1 MSAQKCRNPC
11 LRPHSRPQCLR
22 FMRKRA
28 LGSRLDCC
36 DPTQN
41 FRSMVLTKRIVAL
54 GDLINGYF
62 TSLVSYDIGDV
73 FYSWLNQDSVQVD
86 SKVQI
91 PQFMLMDW
99 RLKFTLHKYATGTDS
114 VFESDPCMSSHTF
127 RD

>member
-1 MSAQKCRNPC
+1 
-11 LRPHSRPQCLR
+11 
-22 FMRKRA
+22 
-28 LGSRLDCC
+28 
-36 DPTQN
+36 
-41 FRSMVLTKRIVAL
+41 MVLTKRIIAL
-54 GDLINGYF
+54 GDLTNGYF

-86 SKVQI
+86 NKVQI

-99 RLKFTLHKYATGTDS
+99 RLKFTLHEYATGTDS

>member
-1 MSAQKCRNPC
+1 
-11 LRPHSRPQCLR
+11 
-22 FMRKRA
+22 
-28 LGSRLDCC
+28 
-36 DPTQN
+36 
-41 FRSMVLTKRIVAL
+41 MVLTKRIVAL

-114 VFESDPCMSSHTF
+114 VFESDSCMSSHTF